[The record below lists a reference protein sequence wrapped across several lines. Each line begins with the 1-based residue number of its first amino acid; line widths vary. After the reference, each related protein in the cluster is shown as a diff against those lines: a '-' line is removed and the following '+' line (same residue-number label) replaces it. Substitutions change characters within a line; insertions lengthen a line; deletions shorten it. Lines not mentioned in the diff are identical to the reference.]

1 MNIEERIRLNVLL
14 DRYGKTLTP
23 SQLEIMTDYCVY
35 DLSLS
40 EIASAREISRAAV
53 DDSIKKASVKL
64 ESMEKNVDLD
74 GLKERLKKALKEGN
88 KEKLEEE
95 IDGI

>member
-14 DRYGKTLTP
+14 DRYGKALTP

-35 DLSLS
+35 DLSYS
-40 EIASAREISRAAV
+40 EIASAREISRSAV
-53 DDSIKKASVKL
+53 EDSIKKASAKL
-64 ESMEKNVDLD
+64 ETMEKNIDLD
-74 GLKERLKKALKEGN
+74 GLKERLKKALNEGN

-95 IDGI
+95 INGI